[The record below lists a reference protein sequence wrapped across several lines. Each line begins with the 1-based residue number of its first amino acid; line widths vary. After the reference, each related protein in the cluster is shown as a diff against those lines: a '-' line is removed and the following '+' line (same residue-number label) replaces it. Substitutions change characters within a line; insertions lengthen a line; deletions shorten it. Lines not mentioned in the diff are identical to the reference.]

1 MRFEEHLEQ
10 LKKTYEIMMSSMH
23 EMHDKILELIEKNEK
38 LTEEVE
44 ALKEETADE

>member
-38 LTEEVE
+38 LVEKIQALEEE
-44 ALKEETADE
+44 AKDE